1 MRIPKRPPDR
11 EKLHRDLLGQPK
23 RLLAVIEA
31 STVAGQGEK
40 YMHWD
45 RLKYYK
51 RPDDLSLEE
60 WWLAIKLARS
70 RTTKSIPL
78 VDTKSNHF
86 TFGTPDPVP
95 EHLHHIDQDAAGR
108 IEMAQEQ
115 ITNPATRDRYIYDSL
130 VEESITS
137 SQLEGASTTRR
148 VAKEMLRTRR
158 RPRDHSEI
166 MIRNNYLAMQRVR
179 ELKDKPLTKAI
190 LLELHTIL
198 TTGTLDD
205 PSASGRFRLP
215 DESVKVYDNYN
226 EILHTPPKA
235 GELPKRLAAML
246 DFANG
251 KTPRYFI
258 HPVVRSII
266 LHFWLAYDHPFVDGN
281 GRCARTLFY
290 WSMLRQG
297 YWLCEFLSI
306 SQIIRKA
313 PVKYGTAFLYTES
326 DENDL
331 TYFILYHLD
340 MIRRSIRELHEH
352 ISKKT
357 KAMRQ
362 TQTMMRASESLNHR
376 QLALLTHALRH
387 PEAGYSL
394 RSHSVSHN
402 VTHQTARTD
411 LYTLVKRGLLTQ
423 RTIGRTFYFYP
434 AEDLDRRIRELQ

>member
-1 MRIPKRPPDR
+1 MRIPKQPPDR
-11 EKLHRDLLGQPK
+11 HQLWQDVRDQPK
-23 RLLAVIEA
+23 RLAAVFEVSA
-31 STVAGQGEK
+31 TAGQEEK
-40 YMHWD
+40 YLHWD

-51 RPDDLSLEE
+51 RPADLSLEE

-70 RTTKSIPL
+70 RIAKSIPL
-78 VDTKSNHF
+78 VDTKSNPF
-86 TFGTPDPVP
+86 VFGTPDPVP

-108 IEMAQEQ
+108 IEMAEEQ
-115 ITNPATRDRYIYDSL
+115 ITNPATRNRYIYHSL
-130 VEESITS
+130 VEEAITS

-148 VAKEMLRTRR
+148 VAKEMLRTKRP
-158 RPRDHSEI
+158 PRDHSEL
-166 MIRNNYLAMQRVR
+166 MIRNNYLAMERVR
-179 ELKDKPLTKAI
+179 QLKDKPLTKAI

-215 DESVKVYDNYN
+215 DEPVKVYDNYN
-226 EILHTPPKA
+226 EILHTPPDA
-235 GELPKRLAAML
+235 NELPQRLVAML

-251 KTPRYFI
+251 KTPGYFI

-313 PVKYGTAFLYTES
+313 PTKYGTAFLYTES

-340 MIRRSIRELHEH
+340 VIRRSIRELHEH
-352 ISKKT
+352 VSR
-357 KAMRQ
+357 KAQAVRQ
-362 TQTMMRASESLNHR
+362 TQKMMHASGILNHR
-376 QLALLTHALRH
+376 QLALLTHALKH
-387 PEAGYSL
+387 SDAEYTM
-394 RSHSVSHN
+394 RSHRVSHN
-402 VTHQTARTD
+402 VTNQTARTD
-411 LYTLVKRGLLTQ
+411 LYDLVDRELFTMEKT
-423 RTIGRTFYFYP
+423 GRTFYFYP
-434 AEDLDRRIRELQ
+434 AEDMERRIKEL